1 MIGWLSGSPCV
12 GCLRHTGVVYTAVDI
27 RVCKMSIAGDCGIA
41 VRVNRYM
48 EGVVLTMMG
57 HADSWGE
64 AVLLSRVL

>member
-1 MIGWLSGSPCV
+1 
-12 GCLRHTGVVYTAVDI
+12 
-27 RVCKMSIAGDCGIA
+27 MSIAGDCGIA